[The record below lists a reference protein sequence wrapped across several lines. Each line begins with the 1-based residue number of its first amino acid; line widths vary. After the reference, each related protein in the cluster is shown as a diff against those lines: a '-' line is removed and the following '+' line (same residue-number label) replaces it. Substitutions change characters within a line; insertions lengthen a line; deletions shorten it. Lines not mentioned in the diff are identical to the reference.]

1 MEEYMSGSLEMCKWD
16 EDSGP
21 MESSRESSMAE
32 EPLNNHMDRII
43 LPIAVT
49 FFPPS

>member
-1 MEEYMSGSLEMCKWD
+1 
-16 EDSGP
+16 
-21 MESSRESSMAE
+21 MAE

-49 FFPPS
+49 FFFPPVNPVLAQWERY